1 MSRSRRPA
9 FVVLLLGGLLLLL
22 GVPAAAQDGSP
33 ATAADE
39 VEVRITDIGID
50 RYPEMTMVLELRN
63 AEGFDPRDLTILE
76 SGEPVQTGTTT
87 PISQNPVRV
96 GIVLAIDTS
105 EAAGEA
111 LAAAQA
117 AANSFVDDRRPQD
130 LIAIVG
136 FGEEVDVFTGFTN
149 NETALR
155 FAISQLEAGGG
166 TRLYD
171 GIVRSVDLFTTVGS
185 EATLERNVIL
195 LSDGTDTLSDATA
208 TDAQAALTAEEVTA
222 FAVALGGEGFDP
234 AGLDTL
240 LGRGEYV
247 VAPTPADLESVYGD
261 IQRSL
266 DNRIVLSFTAR
277 EQAPRDVTFEVTYV
291 DASDSRVVTVPGF
304 FLPASATTTLPPT
317 FATPATGVSSSGG
330 VSAGTLKLLSVVALG
345 LAIVGMVG
353 LLGLGRNTDVVAARL
368 GAIAQTRRFNRPL
381 GADGSEVD
389 KQRFLARVPLLS
401 RFATQAEEVAKQQG
415 ILQPIANVLEQAN
428 ILWRPGEVVAFALG
442 AAALSSLIAGVLTRS
457 FVTGAAS
464 FVVLVLLIA
473 VGLRF
478 IATREKKRFEDQLP
492 DTLGL
497 IATSL
502 RSGQSFLQAL
512 EAVASEASEPTAREY
527 QRAIAEVRLGRPIGT
542 AIGAIADRMDS
553 EDFGWV
559 VMATDIQREV
569 GGNLAEVLDIV
580 ADTMLQRNRLRR
592 EVRALSAEG
601 RISAIVLGSL
611 PVFIFLF
618 LFTSNREYLE
628 PLVDRT
634 AGWIMI
640 GVAISSMIAAFAWLR
655 KIVNIQI

>member
-9 FVVLLLGGLLLLL
+9 LLLLLLGGLLLLL
-22 GVPAAAQDGSP
+22 GLPAVAQDDAPTVAEDG
-33 ATAADE
+33 
-39 VEVRITDIGID
+39 EVRITDIGID
-50 RYPEMTMVLELRN
+50 RYPEMTMLLELRN
-63 AEGFDPRDLTILE
+63 TDGFDPRNLTILE
-76 SGEPVQTGTTT
+76 SGEPIQTGTST

-105 EAAGEA
+105 EAAAET
-111 LAAAQA
+111 LEAAQA
-117 AANSFVDDRRPQD
+117 AANSFVDNRRPQD

-136 FGEEVDVFTGFTN
+136 FGEDVSVFTGFTN

-155 FAISQLEAGGG
+155 FAISQLEAGGEAP
-166 TRLYD
+166 LYD
-171 GIVRSVDLFTTVGS
+171 AIVRSVDLFTSVSS
-185 EATLERNVIL
+185 EETLERNLIL
-195 LSDGTDTLSDATA
+195 LSDGTDTLSEATLQDARTA
-208 TDAQAALTAEEVTA
+208 IAAEEVSPFGVT
-222 FAVALGGEGFDP
+222 LGGEGFDP
-234 AGLDTL
+234 APLNSL
-240 LGRGEYV
+240 LGSGNYV
-247 VAPTPADLESVYGD
+247 VAPTIGDLESVYAD

-277 EQAPRDVTFEVTYV
+277 EQAPRDVTFEVVYAG
-291 DASDSRVVTVPGF
+291 ASDSRVVSVPGF
-304 FLPASATTTLPPT
+304 FLSSSATTTLPPT
-317 FATPATGVSSSGG
+317 YAAPAPGAASAGGVSS
-330 VSAGTLKLLSVVALG
+330 GTLQLLAVLAFG
-345 LAIVGMVG
+345 LAVLGMVG

-381 GADGSEVD
+381 AEDGSELD
-389 KQRFLARVPLLS
+389 TQRLLARIPLLS

-442 AAALSSLIAGVLTRS
+442 AAALMSLVVGV
-457 FVTGAAS
+457 VTAS
-464 FVVLVLLIA
+464 WVSGVVAFVVLVLLIA

-478 IATREKKRFEDQLP
+478 IATREKKRFEEQLP

-512 EAVASEASEPTAREY
+512 EAVASEAPEPTAREY
-527 QRAIAEVRLGRPIGT
+527 QRAIAEVRLGRPIGA
-542 AIGAIADRMDS
+542 AIGAIAERMDS
-553 EDFGWV
+553 DDFGWV

-618 LFTSNREYLE
+618 LFASNREYLE

-640 GVAISSMIAAFAWLR
+640 GIAISSMIAAFAWLR
-655 KIVNIQI
+655 KIVNIEI